1 MPKKKD
7 PRLARAGVSGY
18 NKPKRT
24 PKHKTK
30 SHVVVAKEG
39 NQIKTIRFGQQGKT
53 GDKKNTA
60 RSRSFKAR
68 HAKNIKKGKMS
79 AAYWA
84 NKEKWQMGSGKA
96 TPVEKWVEYLI
107 LRRSNSIYAAAK
119 QANVNYHSARDN
131 ENGRVSTRN
140 YVIAKEQV
148 DKIGV
153 SDIPTYDQLP
163 AEVQECWNNIEK
175 FALRYFGI
183 ILQPWQIEAT
193 EKVFELFET
202 PLEEYVVIN
211 APPGSGKS
219 TFFAKVLPAWAT
231 VRNRAIR
238 GMLGSS
244 TQRLAEWYTRRL
256 RAEFEREHVA
266 RAELNDVKLGIG
278 IDAERTMQE
287 DFGQFKPDAKE
298 IWRAEAFT
306 VVQQGDVPLSQKEPT
321 WSAFG
326 MDSGFLGGR
335 FDLIIWDD
343 VWDPRKMRNSESRS
357 DMYRWWDEV
366 AETRLEP
373 GGLLI
378 LQGQRMAYDVI

>member
-1 MPKKKD
+1 M
-7 PRLARAGVSGY
+7 A
-18 NKPKRT
+18 
-24 PKHKTK
+24 
-30 SHVVVAKEG
+30 
-39 NQIKTIRFGQQGKT
+39 
-53 GDKKNTA
+53 
-60 RSRSFKAR
+60 
-68 HAKNIKKGKMS
+68 
-79 AAYWA
+79 
-84 NKEKWQMGSGKA
+84 SGKA

-107 LRRSNSIYAAAK
+107 LRRSNSIWKASQK
-119 QANVNYHSARDN
+119 SGVNYHSARDN
-131 ENGRVSTRN
+131 ESGAASTRN

-148 DKIGV
+148 GKLGV
-153 SDIPTYDQLP
+153 SDIPSYEELP
-163 AEVQECWNNIEK
+163 PEIQECWDNIEK

-193 EKVFELFET
+193 EKIFSLFET
-202 PLEEYVVIN
+202 PIEEYVVIN

-231 VRNRAIR
+231 VRNRGIR

-266 RAELNDVKLGIG
+266 RAEINDIKLGLAV
-278 IDAERTMQE
+278 DAERTLQQ

-306 VVQQGDVPLSQKEPT
+306 IVQPGDVALSQKEPS

-343 VWDPRKMRNSESRS
+343 VWDPRKMRNSESRT
-357 DMYRWWDEV
+357 DMYR
-366 AETRLEP
+366 
-373 GGLLI
+373 
-378 LQGQRMAYDVI
+378 